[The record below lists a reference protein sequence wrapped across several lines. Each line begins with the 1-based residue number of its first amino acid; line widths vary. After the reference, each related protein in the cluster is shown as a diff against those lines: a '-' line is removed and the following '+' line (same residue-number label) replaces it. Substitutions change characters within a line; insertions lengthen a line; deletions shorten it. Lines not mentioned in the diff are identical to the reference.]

1 MATLNISLPDQLK
14 DWVSQQITAGHYS
27 SASDYLRDLIRNDK
41 RRQEQSMKWLGEH
54 LEPLLD
60 TPEEAFTEISAA
72 DIKSRAR
79 AKRQIQEERPG
90 TSPGIKR

>member
-14 DWVSQQITAGHYS
+14 DWVSQQISAGHYS

-41 RRQEQSMKWLGEH
+41 RRQEQSMEWLGEH
-54 LEPLLD
+54 LEPLLN
-60 TPEEAFTEISAA
+60 TPEEAFTEASAE

-79 AKRQIQEERPG
+79 KRCQVQEERPG
-90 TSPGIKR
+90 IKN